1 MADLYVGLSS
11 HFPSAPDDVRDDVRD
26 DGTYGMNSHGA
37 GKTVKGGGR
46 PPRA

>member
-11 HFPSAPDDVRDDVRD
+11 HFPSAPDDVRDD
-26 DGTYGMNSHGA
+26 GTYGMNSHGD